1 MVQNPTSHGLS
12 RRDLIKS
19 VAGLGAAAALS
30 SCTQLPKESGGG
42 MRPSTKRAG
51 SKEQMPLSPEAQSRL
66 LAERAEDYLQQILEV
81 ARGPGSLLISH
92 LRFDTRQPLQEG
104 EDIHPYL
111 HQELDSN
118 WGKDAPKPTVPDW
131 YYGEDTLWATGWLL
145 WSQMIRYRVTG
156 EPEAQRIA
164 RKCFQD
170 LNHVFDLCRPIEPGL
185 LGKPHG
191 GRGGPTTSFDQAA
204 NPVLLYAQFARDYG
218 TSAEK
223 EQARKNLLDHGDYY
237 LRRNWLMNHH
247 GNLSRIAPARHPSAM
262 KYFACV
268 HAAYDMTGEERFRDA
283 AVKNVRELIEKGL
296 LPWPGPRYDLN
307 ANLFYYSWLGEYW
320 SQTSLAKAAD
330 WIGNIGIYWEAAQ
343 RGLDGEG
350 LLLDGIYD
358 TKTKQF
364 TPTQE
369 GWSNQNPPSE
379 GTKPTVRWWR
389 SSTGY
394 EGRTMYSLLVAALGL
409 LARKHGLDARAHETS
424 RKILLRVN
432 RDCLRQCWDDGRL
445 PPEMKPVANLFGPE
459 FPAEWLVAYWMGRE
473 QKVW

>member
-1 MVQNPTSHGLS
+1 M
-12 RRDLIKS
+12 
-19 VAGLGAAAALS
+19 
-30 SCTQLPKESGGG
+30 
-42 MRPSTKRAG
+42 
-51 SKEQMPLSPEAQSRL
+51 

-81 ARGPGSLLISH
+81 ARGPGGLIISH
-92 LRFDTRQPLQEG
+92 LPFDTRRPLQEG
-104 EDIHPYL
+104 EDLHPFL

-118 WGKDAPKPTVPDW
+118 WGKDAPKPSVADW
-131 YYGEDTLWATGWLL
+131 YYGENTLWATGWLL
-145 WSQMIRYRVTG
+145 WSQMIRFKVTS
-156 EPEAQRIA
+156 EAEALKIA

-204 NPVLLYAQFARDYG
+204 NPVLLYARFARDYG

-247 GNLSRIAPARHPSAM
+247 GNLSRIVPARHPSAM

-283 AVKNVRELIEKGL
+283 AVQHVRELINKGL
-296 LPWPGPRYDLN
+296 LPWPSPRYDLN

-320 SQTSLAKAAD
+320 SQTSLAKDAD
-330 WIGNIGIYWEAAQ
+330 WIGNIGIYWEAALL
-343 RGLDGEG
+343 GLDEEG

-369 GWSNQNPPSE
+369 GWSKQNPPSE
-379 GTKPTVRWWR
+379 GSNPTHPWWR

-394 EGRTMYSLLVAALGL
+394 EGRTLYTLVIAILGL
-409 LARKHGLDARAHETS
+409 LARKHGLDNRAHETS
-424 RKILLRVN
+424 RKILLRIN

-445 PPEMKPVANLFGPE
+445 PPQMKPVANLFGAE
-459 FPAEWLVAYWMGRE
+459 FPGEWLVAYWMGRE
-473 QKVW
+473 QGVW